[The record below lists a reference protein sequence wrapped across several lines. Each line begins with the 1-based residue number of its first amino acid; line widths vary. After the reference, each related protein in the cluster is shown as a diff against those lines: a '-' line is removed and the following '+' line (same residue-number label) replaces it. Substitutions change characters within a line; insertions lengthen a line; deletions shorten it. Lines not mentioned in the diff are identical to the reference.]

1 MDFSISNAVAVA
13 PSAAVYTSSGSS
25 SAQASVTSTAS
36 RELTDTVRLSQSAQ
50 IHALIQ
56 QGQGAAEIASTM
68 GVPVATVDSIL
79 GIVVAAPVVVVATS
93 VDLTV
98 NTKTAGTPA
107 PALID
112 VRV

>member
-1 MDFSISNAVAVA
+1 MDFSVSNAVAVT
-13 PSAAVYTSSGSS
+13 PSAAVYDSSIAQGHVATSV
-25 SAQASVTSTAS
+25 AAEV
-36 RELTDTVRLSQSAQ
+36 TDTVRLSQTAQ

-56 QGQGAAEIASTM
+56 QGLGAAIIASTL
-68 GVPVATVDSIL
+68 GIPVSSVDSIL
-79 GIVVAAPVVVVATS
+79 GIVVAAPVVVVAPT
-93 VDLTV
+93 VELTV

>member
-1 MDFSISNAVAVA
+1 MDFSISNAVAV
-13 PSAAVYTSSGSS
+13 SSS
-25 SAQASVTSTAS
+25 SAVYDSSSTSVQSHVATSAAA
-36 RELTDTVRLSQSAQ
+36 EVTDTVRLSQTAQ

-56 QGQGAAEIASTM
+56 QGEGAAVIASTL
-68 GVPVATVDSIL
+68 GIPVSSVDSVL
-79 GIVVAAPVVVVATS
+79 GIVVAAPVVVVAST

-112 VRV
+112 VRA